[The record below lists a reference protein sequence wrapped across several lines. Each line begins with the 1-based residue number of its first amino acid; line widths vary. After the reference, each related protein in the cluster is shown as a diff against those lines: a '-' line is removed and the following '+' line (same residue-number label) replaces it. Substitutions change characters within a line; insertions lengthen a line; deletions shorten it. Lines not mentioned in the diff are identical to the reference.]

1 MTDKTHWNNIYNKK
15 NPHEVSWY
23 QPTPNISLTLIESLK
38 LSKNDSIIDIGGGAS
53 TFVDNLLKKQYEK
66 VTVFDLS
73 ENALNHSR
81 ERLNEES
88 DKIVWVVGDITGHK
102 FEKKYKVWH
111 DRAVFHFLTT
121 PEHQKKYIERL
132 ENFLESKGYLIIS
145 TFAEDGPLKCS
156 GLEIVRYSKEELINK
171 MPDNLNLIQ
180 FQKETHISP
189 AGKEQRFNYWVF
201 QKR

>member
-15 NPHEVSWY
+15 SPNEVSWY
-23 QPTPNISLTLIESLK
+23 QPTPNISLNLIESLK
-38 LSKNDSIIDIGGGAS
+38 VDKNDSIIDIGGGAS

-81 ERLNEES
+81 KRLNEEGE
-88 DKIVWVVGDITGHK
+88 KIVWVVGDIIVHK

-121 PEHQKKYIERL
+121 PEHQKKYIECL
-132 ENFLESKGYLIIS
+132 ENFLENKGYLIIS

-156 GLEIVRYSKEELINK
+156 GLEIVRYSKEELIKK
-171 MPDNLNLIQ
+171 MPDNLSLVQ

-189 AGKEQRFNYWVF
+189 TGKEQKFNYWVF

>member
-15 NPHEVSWY
+15 SPNEVSWY
-23 QPTPNISLTLIESLK
+23 QPTPNISLNLIESLK
-38 LSKNDSIIDIGGGAS
+38 LDKNDSIIDIGGGAS
-53 TFVDNLLKKQYEK
+53 TFVDNLLKKQYER

-73 ENALNHSR
+73 ENALKHSR
-81 ERLNEES
+81 KRLNEEAE
-88 DKIVWVVGDITGHK
+88 KIVWVVGDIIVHK

-121 PEHQKKYIERL
+121 PKHQKKYIESL
-132 ENFLESKGYLIIS
+132 ENFIENKGYLIIS

-156 GLEIVRYSKEELINK
+156 GLDIVRYSKEELIKK
-171 MPDNLNLIQ
+171 MPDNLSLVQ

-189 AGKEQRFNYWVF
+189 TGKEQKFNYWVF